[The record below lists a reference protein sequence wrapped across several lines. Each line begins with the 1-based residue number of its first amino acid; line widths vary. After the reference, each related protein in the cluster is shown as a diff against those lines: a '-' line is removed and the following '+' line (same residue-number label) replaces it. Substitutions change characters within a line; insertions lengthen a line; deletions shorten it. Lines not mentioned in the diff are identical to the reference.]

1 MVVVASRQQGPS
13 VPGTN
18 RLTRPVR
25 EGAPFPPSVAVRP
38 DPTVAAIL
46 ALQAAAGN
54 TATSSLLQRS
64 RSSSP
69 GSTIVLQR
77 VLIPPGQPG
86 AGRLPTVEKPSLT
99 ALLGNNGF
107 DTVGIA
113 KARGEEIVRDL
124 LDELFDDLKQLD
136 GEIDDFPGKKP
147 AAMRAREKRKTQI
160 GYKYEQL
167 LQVARDARQE
177 ADDTYAEN
185 LVKAAGDV
193 ERQRVADGKG
203 GTKIF
208 KKEEAALVPIIEES
222 YGVHLSFVLKAKFV
236 EDVFKH
242 IRAAAHV
249 PLAPALTP
257 LQQNQLAA
265 EKAAINAQLLLWTA
279 LANNAIGTNPAGTW
293 GTSFGGAG
301 PGFLIHRLPQVVFN
315 KLQSWWIRKTNAYV
329 TDSDTSD
336 RALKMWRDPAAFAGL
351 SPTLNYHVNI
361 G

>member
-1 MVVVASRQQGPS
+1 
-13 VPGTN
+13 
-18 RLTRPVR
+18 
-25 EGAPFPPSVAVRP
+25 
-38 DPTVAAIL
+38 
-46 ALQAAAGN
+46 
-54 TATSSLLQRS
+54 
-64 RSSSP
+64 
-69 GSTIVLQR
+69 VLQR

-99 ALLGNNGF
+99 ALLRNNGF

-124 LDELFDDLKQLD
+124 LDELFEDLMQLD
-136 GEIDDFPGKKP
+136 GEIDDFPGKK
-147 AAMRAREKRKTQI
+147 ATAMRAREKRKTQI

-177 ADDTYAEN
+177 A
-185 LVKAAGDV
+185 
-193 ERQRVADGKG
+193 
-203 GTKIF
+203 
-208 KKEEAALVPIIEES
+208 ALIPIIEKS
-222 YGVHLSFVLKAKFV
+222 YGAHVSFVSKTKFV

-249 PLAPALTP
+249 PLAPALT
-257 LQQNQLAA
+257 LVQQNQLAA
-265 EKAAINAQLLLWTA
+265 EKVAINAQLVIWSN
-279 LANNAIGTNPAGTW
+279 LAANAIGTNPAGTW

-315 KLQSWWIRKTNAYV
+315 KLQSWWIRKANAYV

-336 RALKMWRDPAAFAGL
+336 RALKMWRDPVAFAGL